1 MSTNQKLLRTLPIE
15 PFMGETHVKALHC
28 YLRKRTKTSFMEL
41 ILAAE
46 EGLTA
51 NFDVVIQKIDSLD
64 VNRRLSPLLYFYYY
78 SLLEALYNQNK
89 REVARLCHSLIEFDS
104 NNFYTKQLLLDN
116 NQINPIIKY
125 QQNYIQTLSNRIET
139 FEPLSPI
146 EFDLAN
152 KQISQVI
159 DIIEKTSK
167 NLHSEIQEILAV
179 LHLSKG
185 VFLATAATSLKY
197 FGMIILRYKMLH
209 SAPQQ
214 LLYFFDSI
222 VHEISHVFLNLLMTL
237 DPIVLNST
245 ELHHSPARNVLRPL
259 KGIFHAHFVFFRLIV
274 MYKLAINY
282 FIDDE
287 SNNYDKNHANIAIRD
302 LPYIYQDRLQ
312 AYQIKFKQGEEILL
326 KHAKLTKFG
335 RAFLCSL
342 NLESKDGLL

>member
-1 MSTNQKLLRTLPIE
+1 MSTNQKLLRTLLIE
-15 PFMGETHVKALHC
+15 PFMGETHIKALHC
-28 YLRKRTKTSFMEL
+28 YLKKRTKTSFIEL

-46 EGLTA
+46 KGLKA

-64 VNRRLSPLLYFYYY
+64 VNKRLSPLLYFYYY

-89 REVARLCHSLIEFDS
+89 QEVARLCHSLIKFDS
-104 NNFYTKQLLLDN
+104 NNFYTKQFLIDN
-116 NQINPIIKY
+116 NQINPIIKD

-139 FEPLSPI
+139 FEPLSSS
-146 EFDLAN
+146 EYDLAS
-152 KQISQVI
+152 KQITNAF
-159 DIIEKTSK
+159 DIIAQTNK

-197 FGMIILRYKMLH
+197 FGMIILRYKMFQ

-245 ELHHSPARNVLRPL
+245 ELYHSPARNVLRPL

-282 FIDDE
+282 FIDE
-287 SNNYDKNHANIAIRD
+287 RNNYDKNHANIAIRD
-302 LPYIYQDRLQ
+302 LPYVYHNRLQ
-312 AYQIKFKQGEEILL
+312 AYVIKFKQGEEILL

-342 NLESKDGLL
+342 NLENKDVLL